1 MRLKSAL
8 RRGVAAAVIAGIV
21 VSSGIPAYAKTWNIA
36 DGDITVKGASDE
48 SGNYNNVKQG
58 EKDFEKDEGETVIT
72 GESDKNTVTID
83 TSEGNVDVT
92 FDDLKIDVSG
102 KAEGD
107 VSGDGPVDAGK
118 AAVTVKGDHDAAIE
132 LDGDNEL
139 KSGAGHAGLEHNKT
153 DTSGELTIQDK
164 DKNGSLEAAGGF
176 KGAGIGSAGSNDA
189 QVKITG
195 GNITATSDDW
205 GAGIGS
211 GSYGT
216 GTVEITGGEINI
228 AGTNTIDHVAVAAL
242 SLIHI

>member
-92 FDDLKIDVSG
+92 FDD
-102 KAEGD
+102 
-107 VSGDGPVDAGK
+107 
-118 AAVTVKGDHDAAIE
+118 AVRYRQAIE
-132 LDGDNEL
+132 
-139 KSGAGHAGLEHNKT
+139 
-153 DTSGELTIQDK
+153 
-164 DKNGSLEAAGGF
+164 AARPL
-176 KGAGIGSAGSNDA
+176 
-189 QVKITG
+189 
-195 GNITATSDDW
+195 TSDFR
-205 GAGIGS
+205 IL
-211 GSYGT
+211 
-216 GTVEITGGEINI
+216 GEYAECPNPAI
-228 AGTNTIDHVAVAAL
+228 
-242 SLIHI
+242 

>member
-1 MRLKSAL
+1 MRLKSVL

-72 GESDKNTVTID
+72 GESKEHTVTID

-107 VSGDGPVDAGK
+107 GSGKTEGDVSDETEGDGSDDSPVDAGK
-118 AAVTVKGDHDAAIE
+118 AAVTVQGDHDAAIE

-139 KSGAGHAGLEHNKT
+139 KSGSSNAGLEKNGNES
-153 DTSGELTIQDK
+153 SGKLTIK
-164 DKNGSLEAAGGF
+164 DDNDTKGSLTAEGG
-176 KGAGIGSAGSNDA
+176 KDGAGIGGGYESGA
-189 QVKITG
+189 
-195 GNITATSDDW
+195 GNI
-205 GAGIGS
+205 
-211 GSYGT
+211 
-216 GTVEITGGEINI
+216 EITGGTVDRRPLF
-228 AGTNTIDHVAVAAL
+228 GKQ
-242 SLIHI
+242 

>member
-72 GESDKNTVTID
+72 GESKEHTVTID

-102 KAEGD
+102 KTEVDG
-107 VSGDGPVDAGK
+107 SGDSPVDAGK
-118 AAVTVKGDHDAAIE
+118 AAVTVQGDHDAAIE
-132 LDGDNEL
+132 LDGANEL
-139 KSGAGHAGLEHNKT
+139 AP
-153 DTSGELTIQDK
+153 TS
-164 DKNGSLEAAGGF
+164 
-176 KGAGIGSAGSNDA
+176 
-189 QVKITG
+189 
-195 GNITATSDDW
+195 
-205 GAGIGS
+205 
-211 GSYGT
+211 
-216 GTVEITGGEINI
+216 
-228 AGTNTIDHVAVAAL
+228 
-242 SLIHI
+242 